1 MKNKIIT
8 ICGSLRF
15 QEEIINNAIKLELE
29 GYTVLIPIIP
39 LNNKMSLT
47 NKEKEILGNIHKERI
62 KISDAIYV
70 INVNDYIGS
79 ATKSEIAYAK
89 EHNKEIIYYQK

>member
-1 MKNKIIT
+1 
-8 ICGSLRF
+8 
-15 QEEIINNAIKLELE
+15 
-29 GYTVLIPIIP
+29 
-39 LNNKMSLT
+39 MSLT

-70 INVNDYIGS
+70 INVNGYIGS